1 MSDTDAPA
9 DFGEILAAFERQ
21 QESVA
26 RRPDVAPGDKVSG
39 RIVGFGDDAAFVDL
53 GLKSE
58 GVVPLAELTDPDDPE
73 GGPTVAVGDAI
84 EALVS
89 AIDDDSGQIRLRVRP
104 GHGSAA
110 PAELAQAHAHGIP
123 VEGTVQAVVKGGVEV
138 TVSGLRAFCPISQLD
153 ARYVE
158 DAAAFVGQRLTFR
171 INRFEEGRGRAP
183 NIVLS
188 RRALLEEEARQ
199 RAAEARA
206 LLEVG
211 KVVRGTVTSLTSY
224 GAFVDLGGIEG
235 LLHVSEIGHGRV
247 EHPQDVLAVGQ
258 QLEVE
263 VTRIEP
269 PKGDKTQER
278 ISLSRRALLADPWE
292 QEVGR
297 FTPGTRHPGKVVRLE
312 TFGAFVELAPGVE
325 GLLHVSELGGEQRL
339 RHPREAVQP
348 GDQLELTVTAVDRER
363 RRISLSLAPPD
374 AGAAGETEWRDELPE
389 GRAGLGTLADAFSRV
404 RKRD

>member
-1 MSDTDAPA
+1 
-9 DFGEILAAFERQ
+9 
-21 QESVA
+21 
-26 RRPDVAPGDKVSG
+26 
-39 RIVGFGDDAAFVDL
+39 
-53 GLKSE
+53 
-58 GVVPLAELTDPDDPE
+58 
-73 GGPTVAVGDAI
+73 
-84 EALVS
+84 
-89 AIDDDSGQIRLRVRP
+89 
-104 GHGSAA
+104 
-110 PAELAQAHAHGIP
+110 
-123 VEGTVQAVVKGGVEV
+123 VEV

-158 DAAAFVGQRLTFR
+158 DAAAWVGQRLSFR
-171 INRFEEGRGRAP
+171 ITRFEQGRGRGP

-188 RRALLEEEARQ
+188 RRTLLEEEARKK
-199 RAAEARA
+199 AAEARA

-292 QEVGR
+292 QQAGR
-297 FTPGTRHPGKVVRLE
+297 LTPGTRHPGKVVRLE
-312 TFGAFVELAPGVE
+312 TFGAFVELTPGVE

-348 GDQLELTVTAVDRER
+348 GDELEVTVTAVDLER
-363 RRISLSLAPPD
+363 RRISLSLAPPA
-374 AGAAGETEWRDELPE
+374 AGAPGETEWRDELPE
-389 GRAGLGTLADAFSRV
+389 GRAGLGTLADAFS
-404 RKRD
+404 KAQKKD